1 MVREKQNHSIFV
13 RFCESWR
20 KIADIVMESLHQRL
34 LAQIAFRLIPTRM
47 QPLTERTSE
56 TPPRK
61 KIMDISAG
69 TRVEGVPYD
78 LTMTKREARQA
89 LALIKKIVRL
99 SKREATVLSSIPTDA
114 EVDNAT
120 VKKIAV
126 YGSLLKRQSALLTQL
141 ETILKKM

>member
-1 MVREKQNHSIFV
+1 
-13 RFCESWR
+13 
-20 KIADIVMESLHQRL
+20 
-34 LAQIAFRLIPTRM
+34 
-47 QPLTERTSE
+47 
-56 TPPRK
+56 
-61 KIMDISAG
+61 
-69 TRVEGVPYD
+69 
-78 LTMTKREARQA
+78 MTKREARQA

>member
-56 TPPRK
+56 TPPTK
-61 KIMDISAG
+61 KIKYISAG
-69 TRVEGVPYD
+69 TRVEVEPYD
-78 LTMTKREARQA
+78 LTMPKREARQA
-89 LALIKKIVRL
+89 LALIKKSGRL
-99 SKREATVLSSIPTDA
+99 SKREATVLSSIATDA

-120 VKKIAV
+120 LKKIAG
-126 YGSLLKRQSALLTQL
+126 YGSLLKRQSALLTQVGPL
-141 ETILKKM
+141 LTE

>member
-1 MVREKQNHSIFV
+1 M
-13 RFCESWR
+13 
-20 KIADIVMESLHQRL
+20 
-34 LAQIAFRLIPTRM
+34 
-47 QPLTERTSE
+47 
-56 TPPRK
+56 
-61 KIMDISAG
+61 
-69 TRVEGVPYD
+69 PYD

-99 SKREATVLSSIPTDA
+99 SKREATVLCSIPTDA